1 MTDPLGN
8 IGKQLEGAG
17 RGAAPPLEQWDP
29 PLSGDI
35 DIVIRSDGE
44 WLHEGDTFK
53 RSAIV
58 DLFSSILRRE
68 ADGEY
73 YLVTPVEKWR
83 LRVEA
88 HALQVIDITRMPS
101 DGTLVA
107 TCNHGP
113 DIVIGKDHPLC
124 ASQNSDVPWLVC
136 NHGLSASLARS
147 VWYRLVETAEKSGA
161 RLVIHSGD
169 WSYVLGPSVS

>member
-1 MTDPLGN
+1 MVDPLGD

-17 RGAAPPLEQWDP
+17 NGATPALELWDP

-35 DIVIRSDGE
+35 DIVIRADAE
-44 WLHEGDTFK
+44 WLHEGEPFK

-68 ADGEY
+68 ADGQY

-83 LRVEA
+83 IRVEA
-88 HALQVIDITRMPS
+88 HALQVIDITRMS
-101 DGTLVA
+101 TDGTLVA

-124 ASQNSDVPWLVC
+124 ASENSDVPWLVC
-136 NHGLSASLARS
+136 NHGLTAGLARS
-147 VWYRLVETAEKSGA
+147 VWYRLVETAEKSGENLMI
-161 RLVIHSGD
+161 RSGE
-169 WSYVLGPSVS
+169 WSYLLGPSS